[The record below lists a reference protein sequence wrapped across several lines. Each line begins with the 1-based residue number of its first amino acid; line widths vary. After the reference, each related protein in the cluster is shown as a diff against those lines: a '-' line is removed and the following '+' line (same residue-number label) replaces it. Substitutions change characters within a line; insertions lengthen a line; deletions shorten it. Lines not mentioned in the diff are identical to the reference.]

1 MGARDTREHV
11 QSPPFAPDLRA
22 AVLRD
27 SGLGTRVGDHGAS
40 SPQGNRRAEGYVAL
54 AGPWDR
60 SSEDPSSHGREA
72 SPSAAQSSAQ
82 PSPSITHRSV
92 LPGVFSLGPRGT
104 PGLRTPGVR
113 PSACAPSHPSSGRR
127 ARGAPLQPLAAVRTG
142 RRRSAERRRA
152 EAGLSPGRR
161 KPQRQQSPGGEV
173 GERESGTPAQ
183 PGPDLRCPRSL
194 LRARLRLPVPAAG
207 TTRDPTR
214 PALPCPAR
222 RFASYSSDFS

>member
-1 MGARDTREHV
+1 MCESSLWH
-11 QSPPFAPDLRA
+11 QISESPKQPNHLRM
-22 AVLRD
+22 
-27 SGLGTRVGDHGAS
+27 
-40 SPQGNRRAEGYVAL
+40 
-54 AGPWDR
+54 
-60 SSEDPSSHGREA
+60 
-72 SPSAAQSSAQ
+72 
-82 PSPSITHRSV
+82 IRSV

-194 LRARLRLPVPAAG
+194 LRARLRLPVPAAR

-214 PALPCPAR
+214 PALPCPAQPLC
-222 RFASYSSDFS
+222 FLQL